1 MLRLLGFLQR
11 CPLFPNPL
19 VDFSRCLPL
28 YDLGYV
34 SVDIQGGAGG
44 SVPHHRRES
53 FHAYTVFQRRDYKGT
68 PEIVEPDFR
77 VLGLFRAPAQQLPDC
92 RRASASSFGGWNN
105 PAGIHPLPVS
115 PHLLCRSE
123 RGSDGA
129 DSGIRFGLGY
139 APMFVLALF
148 SHDVQRISLSLRIR
162 LFTTLV
168 LSSINIPAQIS

>member
-1 MLRLLGFLQR
+1 M
-11 CPLFPNPL
+11 
-19 VDFSRCLPL
+19 
-28 YDLGYV
+28 
-34 SVDIQGGAGG
+34 
-44 SVPHHRRES
+44 PHHRRES
-53 FHAYTVFQRRDYKGT
+53 FRAYTVFQRRDYKGT

-77 VLGLFRAPAQQLPDC
+77 VLGLFQAPAQQLPDC

-168 LSSINIPAQIS
+168 LSSRTNILSHLQKGLHHSITAQKLSSHLVNLLCLVLTI

>member
-1 MLRLLGFLQR
+1 M
-11 CPLFPNPL
+11 
-19 VDFSRCLPL
+19 S
-28 YDLGYV
+28 
-34 SVDIQGGAGG
+34 
-44 SVPHHRRES
+44 HHRREG
-53 FHAYTVFQRRDYKGT
+53 FHVHTVLQRRGHEGV
-68 PEIVEPDFR
+68 PEIMEPD
-77 VLGLFRAPAQQLPDC
+77 LGALGPFQNPAQQLPDC

-168 LSSINIPAQIS
+168 LSPINIPAQIS